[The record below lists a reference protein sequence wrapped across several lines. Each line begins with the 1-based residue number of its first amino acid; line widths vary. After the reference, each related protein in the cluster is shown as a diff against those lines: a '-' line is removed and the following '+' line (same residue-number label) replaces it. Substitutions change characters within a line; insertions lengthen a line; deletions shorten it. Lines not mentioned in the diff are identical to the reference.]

1 MENSSNA
8 DWKKT
13 FFLIWFGQAFSLFGS
28 ELVQF
33 ALVWYLTK
41 QTGSASVLAM
51 ATFVALL
58 PRVFLSPFI
67 GALIDRWNRQRVMI
81 FADLGIAFFSL
92 LLALVFWFGEVQ
104 VWHIYAVMFVRSVG
118 SSFHWPS
125 MHASTSMLVPK
136 DSLSRVSGWNQ
147 TLQGA
152 MGIVAPMAAALLLD
166 ILPMQGILA
175 IDVTTAIIA
184 VIPLLF
190 VTIPQPVPDTEK
202 PILSGARDLFRDVKQ
217 GFQYLTRWKGLLYL
231 TLASTILN
239 FLLNPGYT
247 FTPLLVT
254 DYFGLGAFELSLV
267 EAVFSIG
274 MIIGGLVLGAW
285 GGFKKKIITIL
296 AGIMGIA
303 GSTILIAAAGVD
315 QFYLAIVGMS
325 LSGFMMPIVNGPIYA
340 VMQSEVELDIQGRV
354 FTLVS
359 SLSTAMMPLSMLV
372 AAPVAEWIG
381 IRGWLALA
389 AAGCFLI
396 GVGGLFVP
404 ALVNLEDP
412 TYKPKNLR
420 HQDLGQDQ

>member
-1 MENSSNA
+1 M
-8 DWKKT
+8 
-13 FFLIWFGQAFSLFGS
+13 
-28 ELVQF
+28 
-33 ALVWYLTK
+33 
-41 QTGSASVLAM
+41 
-51 ATFVALL
+51 
-58 PRVFLSPFI
+58 
-67 GALIDRWNRQRVMI
+67 
-81 FADLGIAFFSL
+81 
-92 LLALVFWFGEVQ
+92 
-104 VWHIYAVMFVRSVG
+104 
-118 SSFHWPS
+118 
-125 MHASTSMLVPK
+125 
-136 DSLSRVSGWNQ
+136 
-147 TLQGA
+147 
-152 MGIVAPMAAALLLD
+152 
-166 ILPMQGILA
+166 
-175 IDVTTAIIA
+175 
-184 VIPLLF
+184 
-190 VTIPQPVPDTEK
+190 
-202 PILSGARDLFRDVKQ
+202 
-217 GFQYLTRWKGLLYL
+217 
-231 TLASTILN
+231 
-239 FLLNPGYT
+239 
-247 FTPLLVT
+247 
-254 DYFGLGAFELSLV
+254 GAFELSLV

-303 GSTILIAAAGVD
+303 GSTTLIAAAGVD

-404 ALVNLEDP
+404 ALINLEDP

-420 HQDLGQDQ
+420 QQDLGQDQ